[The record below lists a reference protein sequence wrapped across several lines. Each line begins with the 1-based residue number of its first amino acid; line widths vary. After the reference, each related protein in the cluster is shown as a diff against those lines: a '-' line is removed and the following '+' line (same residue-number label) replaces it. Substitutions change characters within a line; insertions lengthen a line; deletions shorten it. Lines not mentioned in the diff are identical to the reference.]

1 MFHTRSEPS
10 VTSLLQPFTC
20 APRASD
26 HKRNHRSPGIKFNSE
41 SFLEYLGNW
50 LNCSILFTRLLTD
63 CPKVEVPFTA

>member
-26 HKRNHRSPGIKFNSE
+26 HKRNHQSPGINSE

-50 LNCSILFTRLLTD
+50 LNCSILFTRLVTA